1 MTQLAERVAIVT
13 GGGRGIGRAIARR
26 FGMEGASVV
35 IAARTSEQLVS
46 VVRDIEEHDGKAVAV
61 TADVSREEDV
71 ARVMRMAE
79 EIYGG
84 ADILVNNAGIYGP
97 VAPIEEIAPADW
109 DRVLAVQLRGA
120 FLMTRA
126 ALPMMYARNWGAIVN
141 ISSVAARMAYTWGA
155 AYATSKAGLLGLT
168 RTTAAEGARHGVRAN
183 AILPGP
189 VPETEMSQELGRGL
203 AARTGGD
210 PEQMFKAYVQT
221 ILQGRPQTADEIAA
235 AALFLASDQASA
247 ITGQALSVDGGMSFC

>member
-1 MTQLAERVAIVT
+1 MLLAERVAIVT
-13 GGGRGIGRAIARR
+13 GGGRGIGRAIARKFAAER
-26 FGMEGASVV
+26 ASVV
-35 IAARTSEQLVS
+35 IAARTAEQLAG
-46 VVRDIEEHDGKAVAV
+46 VVRDIEDHEGKAVGV
-61 TADVSREEDV
+61 VADVSREEDV
-71 ARVMRMAE
+71 ARIFRTAREV
-79 EIYGG
+79 YGG
-84 ADILVNNAGIYGP
+84 VDILVNNAGIYGP
-97 VAPIEEIAPADW
+97 VAPIEEIASADW
-109 DRVLAVQLRGA
+109 DRVLEVQLRGA

-126 ALPMMYARNWGAIVN
+126 VLPEMYAGHGGAIVN

-168 RTTAAEGARHGVRAN
+168 RTTAAEGARRGVRAN

-203 AARTGGD
+203 AARAGGD
-210 PEQMFKAYVQT
+210 AEQMFKVFVET

-235 AALFLASDQASA
+235 AVLFLASDQASA